1 MAKKED
7 PREISVYEIV
17 DLIEEFKEYH
27 WEPSKE
33 STEEWSDYEA
43 HMAAADKLIAK
54 LVGPERQSESRWSSK
69 HIRVDEPYCEQL
81 ADSLGISKEEAYDFF
96 IGEPVKYA
104 EVIASWALD
113 QVDFK
118 ALGENKYGEPDHHSN
133 GPRVHLQRGRAVAD
147 LLQAWAYNNQ
157 RGVYRQQQEERQA
170 TPVEERV

>member
-17 DLIEEFKEYH
+17 SLIEEFKEYH
-27 WEPSKE
+27 WDPEGP
-33 STEEWSDYEA
+33 EELADWTA
-43 HMAAADKLIAK
+43 HMNAADALIAK

-69 HIRVDEPYCEQL
+69 HIRVDEPYCELL
-81 ADSLGISKEEAYDFF
+81 ADSLGISKDEAYDFF
-96 IGEPVKYA
+96 IGESVKYA
-104 EVIASWALD
+104 EIIASWALD

-118 ALGENKYGEPDHHSN
+118 GQGENKYGEPDHHSN

-157 RGVYRQQQEERQA
+157 RGVYRERQEERQA
-170 TPVEERV
+170 TPREARV